1 MPMIESERLW
11 AIVLAGGEGARL
23 GGLTRWLYGHERPK
37 QYTALGGT
45 RSLLRQT
52 LDRVGRLVPPHQTVV
67 VTMAHHARFLEP
79 EVADLPGI
87 SVLYQPCDRGT
98 AAGVLMPAHW
108 IHARDPGAT
117 VVVFPTDHF
126 IPDGAAFMV
135 SVAEAVEHAQAHPP
149 WLVLLG
155 APPTEPDTEYGWI
168 EPGEPLDWPGRAAV
182 RRVEGFVEK
191 PSAIQARRLFAQGS
205 LWNTFVFAAD
215 LEGLL
220 ETGREGVPLLHD
232 RLLRF
237 EVFVGTRHEPWAITQ
252 AYQLSPRADFCR
264 SVLEATS
271 RPFAVATIDPHTW
284 CDLGT
289 PERVARSLRTLGSPC
304 AAWLDAL
311 AARA

>member
-1 MPMIESERLW
+1 
-11 AIVLAGGEGARL
+11 
-23 GGLTRWLYGHERPK
+23 
-37 QYTALGGT
+37 
-45 RSLLRQT
+45 
-52 LDRVGRLVPPHQTVV
+52 
-67 VTMAHHARFLEP
+67 
-79 EVADLPGI
+79 
-87 SVLYQPCDRGT
+87 
-98 AAGVLMPAHW
+98 
-108 IHARDPGAT
+108 

-126 IPDGAAFMV
+126 IPDDAAFMV

-205 LWNTFVFAAD
+205 LWNTFVFAAG

-220 ETGREGVPLLHD
+220 ETGQEGVPLLHD

-284 CDLGT
+284 CDLET